1 MKRTALAMAFA
12 LVSASVSAAVD
23 PATFQNLAFR
33 QHPGAQLPLD
43 ARIGG
48 RQAFGGGVRVP
59 AGKAHPGQEQGSAQ
73 PAESASCTLRHARTF
88 CCHHAGQFGR
98 RGAFKEGSK
107 GVGRFSLLPKGLTQV
122 ACSPAWRLIW

>member
-43 ARIGG
+43 ARIGDSTG
-48 RQAFGGGVRVP
+48 RSLPLGAALG
-59 AGKAHPGQEQGSAQ
+59 
-73 PAESASCTLRHARTF
+73 LAR
-88 CCHHAGQFGR
+88 R
-98 RGAFKEGSK
+98 
-107 GVGRFSLLPKGLTQV
+107 
-122 ACSPAWRLIW
+122 